1 MRIVHMPLAH
11 EAAPMTNP
19 SLGETTVTEPGAN
32 PAGAAAW
39 VAEVGAG
46 DRDGAIVGD
55 GAGCGELGDPD
66 ACAIDAGEPLA
77 TLGW

>member
-1 MRIVHMPLAH
+1 
-11 EAAPMTNP
+11 
-19 SLGETTVTEPGAN
+19 
-32 PAGAAAW
+32 